1 MGFHPCELAKEV
13 VQKEKAWRV
22 SWEGCSTGCK
32 ATSQGKECSLLCD
45 ACCQA
50 QHMLSFLIVKKQQ
63 QQQNKQNNKRIQ
75 KNLALVQKILLSI
88 LRKKKKSMNNKY

>member
-63 QQQNKQNNKRIQ
+63 QQQNKQK
-75 KNLALVQKILLSI
+75 AFFFCVSILLI
-88 LRKKKKSMNNKY
+88 NLTYHL